1 MMGDGA
7 KIRLEI
13 GWAVTR
19 RPGSNPIL
27 CARTDDPRSPPG
39 AGFVLFGFRFHH
51 HDFRHRFRL
60 RDCQS
65 GDDGCHG
72 RHASGKHHVTT
83 TAVTR
88 IAHSLRQSPAGQWI
102 SVDAGSRLETFPVRS
117 RGHRTDGPEATSGV
131 RLICFRFLLWLV
143 AAQRLACSAQE
154 RASTPA
160 VLWRVSIGA

>member
-19 RPGSNPIL
+19 ARVRIPSSAPEPMIHEARPVRAS
-27 CARTDDPRSPPG
+27 CFSA
-39 AGFVLFGFRFHH
+39 FRFHH